1 MTAMK
6 IEAGKKVKLDVTI
19 LVDGQ
24 VIESAETRGGPLEYM
39 HGKHSLPLGL
49 EDQLLGLKA
58 GDEKSGDLSVDIPKV
73 EMKKSEFPKGFK
85 VEVGSRFVAKREGQ
99 DVEMEILE
107 QQGDVV
113 TVRPFHPLA
122 GKTLKYQVKILD
134 VTNAG

>member
-1 MTAMK
+1 MK

-19 LVDGQ
+19 SVDGQ
-24 VIESAETRGGPLEYM
+24 VIESAETRGGPLEYV
-39 HGKHSLPLGL
+39 HGQHSLPLGL

-58 GDEKSGDLSVDIPKV
+58 GAEKSGDLSVDIPKV
-73 EMKKSEFPKGFK
+73 EMKKSEFPKDFK
-85 VEVGSRFVAKREGQ
+85 VVIGSRFVAKREGQ

-107 QQGDVV
+107 QKDDVV

-122 GKTLKYQVKILD
+122 GKTLKYQVKIID